1 MSSIVLMPNLP
12 LALPERQIRSRL
24 GHAAETTRL
33 EPEQAAF
40 LQEKMRLAFAL
51 VKAQGLYR
59 CLDILSNDGESLLL
73 AEQSRIYSRD
83 LAKMLRDSQQVWLAA
98 VTIGPSLGEQSAEL
112 FAQGQAAAA
121 AVYDAVGSECA
132 DASMDFLQEYA
143 GTQLRRSAR
152 SLSKFRFSPGY
163 GDWDIAVQP
172 LVAAALDTVRKAGLC
187 VTDTNLMTPRKS
199 VTALLGVSD
208 HPVKG
213 QLAGCG
219 HCVLRTRCEYR
230 KRGKTCAS
238 E

>member
-163 GDWDIAVQP
+163 GDWSLEAQKDFFAWLKPESI
-172 LVAAALDTVRKAGLC
+172 GLQLS
-187 VTDTNLMTPRKS
+187 DKLLLLPEKS
-199 VTALLGVSD
+199 VTALAAV
-208 HPVKG
+208 
-213 QLAGCG
+213 
-219 HCVLRTRCEYR
+219 RTLN
-230 KRGKTCAS
+230 
-238 E
+238 